1 MSSFTKIK
9 NNNKEQYLIN
19 IVQKLE
25 DKSSSDIE
33 KTQNYNNIAKYI
45 VEVLDNKYNRGF
57 SMRKR
62 KESLCFINDKLS
74 FKIIELVTRDL
85 EVSENKKLDEK
96 ILSVIVNVTNCN
108 INTLNKLNNN
118 IFMNLIFTKIDFHL
132 KNRSFDVLD
141 EFVGFLA
148 TINIKLNVE
157 LQEKSINK
165 IINIFLEFNQNE
177 HTNHYYFL
185 HKTFIAFINSSN
197 IPVCMNKIYENGN
210 DIISKIKSI
219 LEKNE
224 LFTSILYKERID
236 EIYKLMIQAF
246 CNFVALKPNF
256 VKIMREEN
264 VMEIVSSQ
272 SMKKLM
278 PNHCG
283 FIINCLNKE
292 LPE

>member
-1 MSSFTKIK
+1 
-9 NNNKEQYLIN
+9 
-19 IVQKLE
+19 
-25 DKSSSDIE
+25 
-33 KTQNYNNIAKYI
+33 
-45 VEVLDNKYNRGF
+45 
-57 SMRKR
+57 
-62 KESLCFINDKLS
+62 
-74 FKIIELVTRDL
+74 
-85 EVSENKKLDEK
+85 
-96 ILSVIVNVTNCN
+96 
-108 INTLNKLNNN
+108 
-118 IFMNLIFTKIDFHL
+118 
-132 KNRSFDVLD
+132 
-141 EFVGFLA
+141 
-148 TINIKLNVE
+148 
-157 LQEKSINK
+157 
-165 IINIFLEFNQNE
+165 
-177 HTNHYYFL
+177 
-185 HKTFIAFINSSN
+185 
-197 IPVCMNKIYENGN
+197 MNKIYENGN

-278 PNHCG
+278 PNHCE